1 MTLTV
6 GRLRTRL
13 RSPVPIAPQRCDAW
27 HAAFTAEDGE
37 TLCAG
42 LVREGEWLLI
52 RRLRIAARWRADAV
66 DADVGRAWAQALRRG
81 MQEALAGGD
90 DTRCVRYESRRAAIA
105 DLLYRSALRET
116 ARQWAW
122 HRMGLIGRA
131 TMTYDEVLET
141 GVALLL
147 REPELAWPVLQR
159 IVAGEA
165 QTASL
170 TALLRALP
178 APSWFRL
185 LSACPQTAA
194 HAPHVDEAGPATPL
208 AAADEE
214 ALRCS
219 HDAAALFAW
228 AAARPHLA
236 RRHAGVLALLLAGAV
251 WPGAAGH
258 GDAPRR
264 RLATLSQRFAGAS
277 LRTPVFERGSPP
289 PSPRDMPSAPLMP
302 RADAPALSIDAQEA
316 LVEAPSLPELPEPAT
331 WHATRFAG
339 ALFWLGRI
347 SFGRDES
354 GVPLRLHAIARAL
367 AVPDD
372 DAAHRAFCGGD
383 MPRVEPP
390 EAIAADAQ
398 AQVAQWAAWLDKLAP
413 ELPEPRLAAVCRR
426 DGRLRVEPGWIEV
439 HLPLAS
445 VDTAIRRIG
454 LDLDS
459 GWLPWLGCVLRVHY
473 DE

>member
-1 MTLTV
+1 MTLSV
-6 GRLRTRL
+6 GRLCTRL
-13 RSPVPIAPQRCDAW
+13 RTPVPIAAQRCDAW
-27 HAAFTAEDGE
+27 HAAFAAQDGE

-52 RRLRIAARWRADAV
+52 RRLHIAARWRADAL
-66 DADVGRAWAQALRRG
+66 DADVGSAWAQALRRA
-81 MQEALAGGD
+81 MQEALDGGD

-131 TMTYDEVLET
+131 KIACDEALEA
-141 GVALLL
+141 GIALLQ
-147 REPELAWPVLQR
+147 REPELVWPVLQR

-178 APSWFRL
+178 MRSWSRL
-185 LSACPQTAA
+185 LGACPRTAA
-194 HAPHVDEAGPATPL
+194 HASHADDAGQATPL

-214 ALRCS
+214 ALRHS
-219 HDAAALFAW
+219 DDAAALFAW

-236 RRHAGVLALLLAGAV
+236 RRHAGVLAVLLAGAV
-251 WPGAAGH
+251 WPSAPAH
-258 GDAPRR
+258 GDVPRR
-264 RLATLSQRFAGAS
+264 RLAMLAQRFAGPS
-277 LRTPVFERGSPP
+277 LRPPIFERDRAM
-289 PSPRDMPSAPLMP
+289 PSPRRAPRAPTMP
-302 RADAPALSIDAQEA
+302 RADAPASPVDAQEA
-316 LVEAPSLPELPEPAT
+316 LAAAPSLPELPEPST

-347 SFGRDES
+347 AFGPDES

-383 MPRVEPP
+383 VPRVEPP
-390 EAIAADAQ
+390 EAFAAEAQ
-398 AQVAQWAAWLDKLAP
+398 AQVAQWAAWLDHVAP

-445 VDTAIRRIG
+445 VDTAIRRLG
-454 LDLDS
+454 LDLDA
-459 GWLPWLGCVLRVHY
+459 GWLPWLGCVVRIHY